1 VRPLALILAFV
12 TAVPAS
18 AAGGSPKPVDY
29 GRDVRPI
36 LAARC
41 FTCHGP
47 DASSRAA
54 DLRLDDPHEAKRDRD
69 GVFAIAAGNPD
80 ASEVIRR
87 IESHDPDERMPPEG
101 NPLTG
106 TERELLR
113 RWIEEGAAWS
123 DAWSWRPVA
132 PPELPPVIDTSW
144 SSDPLDRFVLAR
156 LESAGVPP
164 APRAD
169 PRTLLRRATYDLI
182 GLPPEPADLERFAAD
197 PSPEAFAGEIS
208 RLLAHPGFGETWGRH
223 WLDLVRYAETYGH
236 EFDYPIPNAWRYR
249 DAVIRAFNADVPY
262 DRFVMEHL
270 AGDLLE
276 PRRIDPATGLDEGR
290 ILTGFWWLTQGTHA
304 PVDVAKDEAE
314 RIDNQI
320 DVLGKAFLGVTA
332 ACARCH
338 DHKFDAITQ
347 RDYYGLSA
355 HLKRSRRAI
364 VELDPGGKIEAER
377 AAAIA
382 GRRSV
387 EARLLAAA
395 GIAEDRDPTVGPA
408 APDTDFRSPMP
419 EGFRS
424 TGQAFARDASEIPRL
439 EPRGDRAVLAPSGV
453 ATSLAAGEAFA
464 GTLRSPSFAIER
476 RFLHQRVRGA
486 GAARVI
492 IDGYHL
498 DEQNPLLFEGFLKRF
513 DSREAFATLTWDLDR
528 YRGRRAHLEWA
539 DEGPGFVEIDWIA
552 TGDAAEP
559 PTGTDAE
566 AAAIGLADADRAE
579 LEAALRRT
587 SSEPIRILAIEDGT
601 TWPEFVRQRG
611 NPAMPGEPV
620 EPGHV
625 ASLDAAA
632 APAADRLALARRI
645 ASPDHPLTARVF
657 ANRAWHHLTGR
668 GLVESVDDFG
678 ALGTPPSD
686 PELLDHLADGFRR
699 DWSVK
704 RLVRSIVL
712 SSTYAMSAAMSAR
725 ADALAHER
733 DPRNELP
740 HRANLRRLPAE
751 ALRDSM
757 LVLAG
762 RFDPT
767 AGGPGVATHLT
778 EFMDG
783 RGRPGASGPVDGN
796 GRRSVYLEVRRNF
809 PDPFLSSFDLPIPT
823 SPVGRR
829 NRSNVPGQALAMLN
843 APLVHEMARLWGERV
858 AAEPGTVAERT
869 SLMTERAFGRPARP
883 DELERMV
890 AFVQEDAAS
899 RGVPDAPDAAAF
911 AGLAHVL
918 FNAKEFLVLD

>member
-1 VRPLALILAFV
+1 VRLPASILAV
-12 TAVPAS
+12 ALAVPAG
-18 AAGGSPKPVDY
+18 AAGPPVDY

-47 DASSRAA
+47 DASSRKA
-54 DLRLDDPHEAKRDRD
+54 DLRLDDPHEAKRDRR
-69 GVFAIAAGNPD
+69 GGFAIAAGNPD

-101 NPLTG
+101 NPLTEG
-106 TERELLR
+106 ERELLR
-113 RWIEEGAAWS
+113 RWIAEGATWS

-144 SSDPLDRFVLAR
+144 PSDPLDRFVLAR
-156 LESAGVPP
+156 LESAGVSP

-169 PRTLLRRATYDLI
+169 PRTLFRRATYDLI

-197 PSPEAFAGEIS
+197 PSPEAFAREIS

-236 EFDYPIPNAWRYR
+236 EFDYPIPHAWRYR

-276 PRRIDPATGLDEGR
+276 PRRLDPATGLDEGR
-290 ILTGFWWLTQGTHA
+290 ILTGFWWLSQGTHA

-320 DVLGKAFLGVTA
+320 DVLGKAFMGVTA

-364 VELDPGGKIEAER
+364 VELDPGGAIEAER
-377 AAAIA
+377 GAAIA

-395 GIAEDRDPTVGPA
+395 GGPSDGDPKLGTT
-408 APDTDFRSPMP
+408 APSTDFASPLP
-419 EGFRS
+419 EGYTA
-424 TGQAFARDASEIPRL
+424 TGQAFARDADELPRL
-439 EPRGDRAVLAPSGV
+439 EPQGDRVRTAPSGI
-453 ATSLAAGEAFA
+453 ATSRAAGDAFA

-476 RFLHQRVRGA
+476 RYLHQRVRGL
-486 GAARVI
+486 GTARI
-492 IDGYHL
+492 LIDGYHL
-498 DEQNPLLFEGFLKRF
+498 DEWNPLLFEDFLKRF
-513 DSREAFATLTWDLDR
+513 DSPEAFMTLTWDLGR
-528 YRGRRAHLEWA
+528 FEGRRAYLEWV
-539 DEGPGFVEIDWIA
+539 DGGPGFVEVDWIA
-552 TGDAAEP
+552 TGDDSTAP
-559 PTGTDAE
+559 PAGDPE
-566 AAAIGLADADRAE
+566 AVAIAISDADRGE
-579 LEAALRRT
+579 LEASLSRRGPD
-587 SSEPIRILAIEDGT
+587 PIRILAIDDGT
-601 TWPEFVRQRG
+601 PWAEFVRLRG
-611 NPAMPGEPV
+611 DPAAPGEPV
-620 EPGHV
+620 GPSHV
-625 ASLDAAA
+625 ASLDGPDA
-632 APAADRLALARRI
+632 APAADRLSLARRI
-645 ASPDHPLTARVF
+645 ASPDHPLVARVF
-657 ANRAWHHLTGR
+657 ANRAWHHLLGR

-678 ALGTPPSD
+678 ALGTPPTD
-686 PELLDHLADGFRR
+686 PELLDHLADRFRG

-704 RLVRSIVL
+704 NLVRSIVL
-712 SSTYAMSAAMSAR
+712 SSTYAMSAR
-725 ADALAHER
+725 AEPLADEL
-733 DPRNELP
+733 DPRNGLP

-762 RFDPT
+762 CLDPT

-783 RGRPGASGPVDGN
+783 RGRPGASGPVDGG

-858 AAEPGTVAERT
+858 AAEPGTVAERA
-869 SLMTERAFGRPARP
+869 SGMVERAFARPARP